1 MRVKVTRLT
10 AEVNQ
15 QEILSYPDSEDEKFS
30 DRETQTRKSRAKSV
44 VKISQVSY
52 TFDRKGVFLTNTVN
66 LVEI

>member
-1 MRVKVTRLT
+1 MKVTRLT